1 MFNPFAVF
9 EPHFLQGFRQK
20 GVVAFVQQTYDRGR
34 LPSDARPAFLLT
46 HFDRMDWAREH
57 YDVLQRDPHRK
68 VFLIERPEGMQ
79 ALRQTLLAKEAVYY
93 TGLLVKDANKKA
105 KKSLEKSIR
114 SYIERETSWRP
125 VRDEE
130 VDFSLEIHFG
140 QLYARLIYGRESV
153 REKLDSLEN
162 SWKHVL

>member
-1 MFNPFAVF
+1 LQTTQLNKSRSTKILDAVF
-9 EPHFLQGFRQK
+9 ILGGLVILILFTTVYLMPFRMDD
-20 GVVAFVQQTYDRGR
+20 V
-34 LPSDARPAFLLT
+34 L
-46 HFDRMDWAREH
+46 HMDWAREH

-114 SYIERETSWRP
+114 SYIQRETSWRP